1 MEEQQIIEI
10 WDLFKEYIT
19 GKNLEIAANHYVDFL
34 SDHDVD
40 KDTLAGLQGMDNHL
54 DEAIKA
60 FLREEEGY
68 DEAEEDDDYYE
79 DEDY

>member
-19 GKNLEIAANHYVDFL
+19 GKNLDIAANHYVDFL

-40 KDTLAGLQGMDNHL
+40 ADTLSGLTGLDTHL

-60 FLREEEGY
+60 FLKEEEGY
-68 DEAEEDDDYYE
+68 DDEPEDEYLD